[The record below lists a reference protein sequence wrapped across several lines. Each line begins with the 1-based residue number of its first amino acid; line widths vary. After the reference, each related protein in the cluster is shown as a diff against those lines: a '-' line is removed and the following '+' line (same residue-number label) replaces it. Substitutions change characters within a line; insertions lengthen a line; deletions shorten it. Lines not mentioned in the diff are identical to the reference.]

1 MSQQSNTIWTRV
13 TGAKAKKEPVLI
25 GRLISKQWLGGS
37 ASLTS
42 LQLDGAMRTA
52 FSDLLGAA
60 KDRKMRL
67 PVISLRAALGFA
79 LEGVVTLDTD
89 LGLAADRT
97 GSFPPAALLY
107 GQSSEGLPA
116 LRETFAKVVKRWITD
131 EVDVWAAHHN
141 LGDQVARLKAS
152 VTADAVSGITVETPY
167 LDAKGRPNY
176 PLIIRSLGE
185 RLIGEELFEGFG
197 NCELISSTEYKA
209 DVIEL
214 MTLPKRIAGTDS
226 NEIFSMVARLRALTM
241 PYTNELYLSVSA
253 AKRVWAKKVPA
264 TSFGAMT
271 RSTAYVMS
279 VGRPIARVTIV
290 KKQNGWTFGE
300 EYDALRRQSD
310 NALPGTLEDA
320 IAHRE
325 FNHETGWW
333 AGVPQLPTLF
343 KTVSPRTVFEGDE
356 AALLDTVAG
365 FLGVALSG
373 TAIAIK
379 DVKLPRFQAKPKQ
392 EMLNMVDVGL
402 EDVAVAGAVFISDS
416 GVDDES
422 EDESNAAAPRAV
434 RLEQYRQQNIRALER
449 VHGTTLPVV
458 WMLGGSQV
466 EQDLAIRT
474 IGILFGPGVTVN
486 VEPLPEK
493 THGVRAELDAPDGKA
508 KARFDYRVRRW
519 EEAANIIK
527 SVSGDRHAVVLI
539 CAPKFVGNKLEDT
552 VNTFAGIHAMSK
564 IGANVHHVLPIE
576 YPNEKKSHQSFIH
589 RVQNALLDVLLAHT
603 GVAFGVKEFTERI
616 LPAARIPFA
625 VYGVQA
631 VRSRSQ
637 YRSGQTGV
645 NFLLFSRTVVE
656 TGRTEIKIVHREGYQ
671 DRTTGWMQLAA
682 GLSWI
687 GTQRRLQDGD
697 DKWLR
702 TTFAGATR
710 DTLVEIAA
718 VDPNAI
724 VLLDWGSIRGLW
736 RGISDVDL
744 GMSNAPRLDDTVLS
758 AFAGV
763 TFVRLRRGS
772 DTLSLRSTV
781 KTFYEGWKDDAN
793 GRSSTGEVIPD
804 AYMTTDMRLVEVADA
819 AAVPGRQFG
828 HFVASMGYAKTVQ
841 VKRGFSCYRNTRRIS
856 RLAKGGSDFETITLD
871 IASMDASLPA
881 GLDVT
886 VMTAPSDVAPSQYA
900 VLVMGLRLGYA
911 HYNDWTR
918 LPMPLFFER
927 KVDDYIIRYPEDVDD
942 ATTGDLPIVAAPTAE
957 AAPEGAPDAVTY
969 ADRVD
974 PNDYLA
980 LVTQEVEGEQDDA
993 PVAEVDDSTPDVLG
1007 PAKDEKDENEG
1018 DDALIRRVR
1027 AIVMPCIATHKD
1039 FHVRALYQR
1048 IICGDVHVRVELPY
1062 WLPRRGVLLVST
1074 AVTKRNLR
1082 RSWSRLQNINLV
1094 KSGVS
1099 MPSVDEYI
1107 EWLCEKLKM
1116 PQACS
1121 AIVDA
1126 TTEIGS
1132 LTFGEFASLVED
1144 EYNPSVRVEEQVN
1157 PFSVLLPGLKLLI
1170 KWAEKTNHDALMG
1183 WLVFWTSQMP
1193 DRGWAKTLQ
1202 EMLTRV
1208 IGPRTQ
1214 HALEYYLATASAIS
1228 AVIEQKSKATS
1239 MTFLRELP
1247 PIDLSLWPTP
1257 AVTAPEGATAQALA
1271 PIGAAPAI
1279 SSRTTADPA
1288 TCHPSPTAGMA
1299 TTVGAASPDKRAT
1312 APSAQERGALA
1323 VTASTAVDT
1332 VSHAR
1337 ATDALPA
1344 FVAASVPQLV
1354 PPATR
1359 LPHPLHD
1366 TLHLTRDAKDV
1377 QMIKAELVELVGA
1390 IEPGSASFADTLE
1403 RIEQHLLTIGA
1414 LHHQVLAEQASAKV
1428 QSEALQRF
1436 TLRQKLACDD
1446 INSMTQ
1452 TLDFTCTSNEVT
1464 LTEIEAAAEELS
1476 RICESLDDLSAL
1488 TRQLDV
1494 LEIAA
1499 SPTSLLEKK
1508 KRSAVINQI
1517 LDSATD
1523 RAEKLRTAVVTGICF
1538 DVVTGDS
1545 GPPPSLQDEPVGLTD
1560 GETVP
1565 VTDADTGSD
1574 LPQDATAVPVS
1585 QLQNAAQDAALAE
1598 AQRAIAIAASSDDV
1612 PAALHA
1618 VRPDEVLAEV
1628 PADHAMHAA
1637 RATASSMALSTAV
1650 APTVSVPASA
1660 APARS
1665 PERLANAKVFLPPVD
1680 DEQPA
1685 AAEAASQPAL
1695 TLSAPS
1701 VIPRSLAARAPSVR
1715 PDVSPREV
1723 TPPPATVVQVP
1734 AASLVQGVH
1743 AEAVAVEDDSNE
1755 TADTEGDTVSGT
1767 GHFLDRI
1774 AILDMLMERRLYG
1787 LATIQ
1792 VTAIGKLVENQPE
1805 LQPHHTILRA
1815 VVHSLSAMDRQS
1827 SFDTKVDPVL
1837 ATALADGRL
1846 PSGTIAD
1853 PLKVAL
1859 GVLAAGLGNM
1869 LFDSLNSQWLIT
1881 NAISSSVVDKP
1892 AVASL
1897 VEHLSLIGQH
1907 SLLLTR
1913 DVFLRSH
1920 IGPKDVIKRELLR
1933 FAQRA
1938 ANWKNSDDI
1947 NAHFHHRGYTKLHDE
1962 LFSLNCPI
1970 GKCLHFI
1977 SRGDA
1982 AKARE
1987 IYEEGKRKFEKP
1999 AQTVEETFKRI
2010 GERTKPDGTY
2020 RVRMV
2025 ENIEAT
2031 DRFVREYF
2039 EMESRQHTQ
2048 NAELTRDKL
2057 DFLHALNK
2065 KLADARAEVLA
2076 SPHRN
2081 AIEALYQKA
2090 AVRAFDCAIGLFST
2104 SDGAVSISDNK
2115 QKLMIGLPMG
2125 HDLMPILERPDAL
2138 TPPLCSA
2145 DDVFA
2150 KMQVLAEDAP
2160 IADDDTSENY
2170 VDRIL
2175 MDACREHV
2183 VAKRFLPAFLIE
2195 QVVSTPV
2202 AHKGLTIGQQHAI
2215 ECDLFITELQDARQK
2230 VAHAMTLS
2238 AVPQREA
2245 NRMQRLIE
2253 ELLMLCKADH
2263 PIGKPDCESPSYADF
2278 PQARAALRSNVLQPL
2293 DTRLSEAK
2301 TGLARDLAIEEE
2313 GGAVSPSDI
2322 ARVREMLK
2330 TNNAAALR
2338 TASDALAM
2346 LRSNKRLPER
2356 LSQSINLAGQYDA
2369 FMEVLGRSAGR
2380 NKPLLESM
2388 LDALETDAAPSD
2400 PEWIAALSAPQRR
2413 DAAELIQ
2420 AWLAYFARPAHHTPE
2435 LTENLFNAIGITPT
2449 PSHYPDVSRS
2459 STRTRYMIDNK
2470 SFLFPSGADD
2480 TLFIPPELGSRANV
2494 IQCFTLNGKASL
2506 NDIGHVVQDAG
2517 ATPTLIL
2524 ARIRMDMQKRATAS
2538 GDNSRI
2544 FLIDDALIAY
2554 AALHPGDR
2562 LQTIIKI
2569 GMLTF
2574 STNPFDDYGTK
2585 PVPSEMFFGRQEE
2598 LTRLR
2603 DVKGM
2608 AVLYG
2613 GRRLGKSSL
2622 LNQVEQEMKNVPRQQ
2637 AVLLSMEPVIEADD
2651 YVFAAWDF
2659 IHRSLSLR
2667 RIIAPMKTTPKTWR
2681 PIVDHLEKEFL
2692 ASKDMDSMLL
2702 MIDESDQLM
2711 GCEMARKRE
2720 EVGFMPR
2727 LVQLADAVAPK
2738 VNLRIV
2744 IAGLHNVARMANDE
2758 NSVFGKADPI
2768 SLQPYTSADDLQRG
2782 LRLITKPLQALGYQF
2797 DEHSEDLPLRILSVC
2812 NFYPAFV
2819 QLYCRRLLDHLQ
2831 NARQTK
2837 VPPYRITSADLD
2849 VVEKDSSLLNDLRT
2863 KFEWNLKLD
2872 KRYKAIALILASF
2885 FYSETDGTRGGG
2897 LNVAEIRDFCECEF
2911 PRHFSDASSGVYE
2924 ALVDEMTKLNI
2935 LERIQG
2941 RYVLRNP
2948 NIAMMIGD
2956 RDTIEGQI
2964 QSLAQDEPE
2973 SSRNQGDRRIE
2984 MVRNHGKKIF
2994 PMPVSWIGNHLPKL
3008 TVPETQD
3015 SDLLILTGNA
3025 LSGIMELAQNDPNV
3039 WGLRDAAYVIAPS
3052 VKANALYSSINRSRH
3067 SPNGEKRPTIMA
3079 VRSSAW
3085 KVQDIGDFVAAASKL
3100 AKLQVRL
3107 VLLAHPERALEMAEA
3122 IEAGTISPPDSGVGA
3137 STWRVVPIP
3146 PWSLDAIFYLVQENS
3161 AVSESRAALEAIR
3174 EASCGFNEQVLRSC
3188 PNNLTLTMALKAP
3201 EELRKTLWKDLDAFY
3216 RATGIPLSL
3225 SGARRHAIGSFL
3237 AMIDGVKR
3245 DAQSEI
3251 DEIMSLYGI
3260 TKPTMDF
3267 LNWMGLMQEGPDH
3280 TWLVP
3285 STLLTLLQGGQ

>member
-1 MSQQSNTIWTRV
+1 MSQQSTTIWTRV

-60 KDRKMRL
+60 KDAKMRL

-89 LGLAADRT
+89 LGLAANRT

-116 LRETFAKVVKRWITD
+116 LRETFAKVIKRWIID
-131 EVDVWAAHHN
+131 EVDAWAAHHN
-141 LGDQVARLKAS
+141 LSDQVVRLKQS

-167 LDAKGRPNY
+167 LDANGRPNY

-197 NCELISSTEYKA
+197 NCELIASTEYKA

-214 MTLPKRIAGTDS
+214 MTLPKRVAGANG

-241 PYTNELYLSVSA
+241 PYTSDLYLSVSA

-264 TSFGAMT
+264 ASFGAMT

-279 VGRPIARVTIV
+279 VGRPIARVAIV
-290 KKQNGWTFGE
+290 KKQESWTFDE

-310 NALPGTLEDA
+310 DALPATLADA
-320 IAHRE
+320 IAQRE

-333 AGVPQLPTLF
+333 AGLPQLPTLF

-356 AALLDTVAG
+356 AALLDTVTG

-392 EMLNMVDVGL
+392 EMLNMADVGL
-402 EDVAVAGAVFISDS
+402 DDVAVAGAVFISDT
-416 GVDDES
+416 GADDEF
-422 EDESNAAAPRAV
+422 EDDSNAPAPRAV

-449 VHGTTLPVV
+449 AHGTTLPVV

-466 EQDLAIRT
+466 EQDLT
-474 IGILFGPGVTVN
+474 IKTIEILFGPGVTVN

-493 THGVRAELDAPDGKA
+493 THGVRAELDASGGKA
-508 KARFDYRVRRW
+508 RARFDYRVRRW

-576 YPNEKKSHQSFIH
+576 YPNEKKSQQSFIH
-589 RVQNALLDVLLAHT
+589 RVQSALLDVLLAHT
-603 GVAFGVKEFTERI
+603 GVAFGVKEFTERL

-656 TGRTEIKIVHREGYQ
+656 TGSTEIKIVHREGLQ

-702 TTFAGATR
+702 TTFSDATR

-718 VDPNAI
+718 SDPNAI

-744 GMSNAPRLDDTVLS
+744 GMGNAPRLDDTVLS
-758 AFAGV
+758 AFAGI

-781 KTFYEGWKDDAN
+781 KTFYEGWKDDVN

-856 RLAKGGSDFETITLD
+856 RLAKGGSEFETITLD

-886 VMTAPSDVAPSQYA
+886 VMTAPPDVAPSQYA
-900 VLVMGLRLGYA
+900 LLVMGLRLGYA

-927 KVDDYIIRYPEDVDD
+927 KVDDYIIRYPEDGDD
-942 ATTGDLPIVAAPTAE
+942 AATADLPVMNAE
-957 AAPEGAPDAVTY
+957 ANPEAARDAASD

-974 PNDYLA
+974 PNGYLA
-980 LVTQEVEGEQDDA
+980 LVTLEVEGEQDDM
-993 PVAEVDDSTPDVLG
+993 PVAEVDYSTPDVLG
-1007 PAKDEKDENEG
+1007 PIKDEKDEG

-1027 AIVMPCIATHKD
+1027 TTIMPCIATHKD
-1039 FHVRALYQR
+1039 FHLRALYQR
-1048 IICGDVHVRVELPY
+1048 IICGNVHVRVELPY
-1062 WLPRRGVLLVST
+1062 WMPRRGVLLMST
-1074 AVTKRNLR
+1074 PVTKRNLR
-1082 RSWSRLQNINLV
+1082 RSWSRLQNMNLV

-1107 EWLCEKLKM
+1107 DWLCEKLKV

-1121 AIVDA
+1121 AIVNV

-1132 LTFGEFASLVED
+1132 LTFGEFASLVEN

-1157 PFSVLLPGLKLLI
+1157 PFLVSITSLKLLI
-1170 KWAEKTNHDALMG
+1170 KWAEKTSHDALMG
-1183 WLVFWTSQMP
+1183 WLVFATSQMP
-1193 DRGWAKTLQ
+1193 DNGWAKTLQ
-1202 EMLTRV
+1202 EMITRV

-1247 PIDLSLWPTP
+1247 PIELSLWPTP
-1257 AVTAPEGATAQALA
+1257 AVTAQEEAARPSDHF
-1271 PIGAAPAI
+1271 AAP
-1279 SSRTTADPA
+1279 SVPA
-1288 TCHPSPTAGMA
+1288 RSAPA
-1299 TTVGAASPDKRAT
+1299 VAASTMADKT
-1312 APSAQERGALA
+1312 PH
-1323 VTASTAVDT
+1323 AS
-1332 VSHAR
+1332 
-1337 ATDALPA
+1337 ATDALSA
-1344 FVAASVPQLV
+1344 FVATSVS
-1354 PPATR
+1354 PPAPPASR
-1359 LPHPLHD
+1359 LPHPLHN
-1366 TLHLTRDAKDV
+1366 TLHLTPDAKDV
-1377 QMIKAELVELVGA
+1377 QMIKAALVELVGA
-1390 IEPGSASFADTLE
+1390 IEPGSVSFAGTLE
-1403 RIEQHLLTIGA
+1403 RIEHHLLTIGV
-1414 LHHQVLAEQASAKV
+1414 LHHIALAEQAAAKV

-1436 TLRQKLACDD
+1436 AVRQRLACDD

-1452 TLDFTCTSNEVT
+1452 TLDFTCVSNEVT
-1464 LTEIEAAAEELS
+1464 LADIDAAEEELA
-1476 RICESLDDLSAL
+1476 RIGESLDNLSAL

-1494 LEIAA
+1494 LENAA

-1508 KRSAVINQI
+1508 KRSTVINQI

-1523 RAEKLRTAVVTGICF
+1523 RAEKLRTTVVAGICF
-1538 DVVTGDS
+1538 EVVTGDS
-1545 GPPPSLQDEPVGLTD
+1545 GPPSSPQDEPAILTD
-1560 GETVP
+1560 SEAASA
-1565 VTDADTGSD
+1565 TDADIGSV
-1574 LPQDATAVPVS
+1574 LPQDAAAATVS
-1585 QLQNAAQDAALAE
+1585 QLQNAALDAALAE
-1598 AQRAIAIAASSDDV
+1598 PQRAIAIAASSDDAPTRL
-1612 PAALHA
+1612 PAVH
-1618 VRPDEVLAEV
+1618 PPEV
-1628 PADHAMHAA
+1628 PADQTVRAAHAI
-1637 RATASSMALSTAV
+1637 SPSMELSTAV
-1650 APTVSVPASA
+1650 TPAVPVPASA
-1660 APARS
+1660 APS
-1665 PERLANAKVFLPPVD
+1665 PSPAPLAGAKALLSPVD
-1680 DEQPA
+1680 EQQPA
-1685 AAEAASQPAL
+1685 AAEEASRQ
-1695 TLSAPS
+1695 APTPLAPT
-1701 VIPRSLAARAPSVR
+1701 VAPIPVAGRAPSVTLEG
-1715 PDVSPREV
+1715 STREMV
-1723 TPPPATVVQVP
+1723 PALAPVVQVP
-1734 AASLVQGVH
+1734 PASLVQGVY
-1743 AEAVAVEDDSNE
+1743 AEAVADDSEE

-1767 GHFLDRI
+1767 PHFLDRI
-1774 AILDMLMERRLYG
+1774 ATLDMLMTRRLYG
-1787 LATIQ
+1787 LATVQ
-1792 VTAIGKLVENQPE
+1792 VTAIGKLVENLPE
-1805 LQPHHTILRA
+1805 LKPHHIILGA
-1815 VVHSLSAMDRQS
+1815 VVHSLSAMDCQS
-1827 SFDTKVDPVL
+1827 SFDTKVNPML
-1837 ATALADGRL
+1837 ATSLADGRL

-1853 PLKVAL
+1853 PFNVAL
-1859 GVLAAGLGNM
+1859 GVLAAGFGNM
-1869 LFDSLNSQWLIT
+1869 LFDSLNAQWLIT

-1897 VEHLSLIGQH
+1897 VDHLSLIGQH

-1913 DVFLRSH
+1913 DVFLRSK

-1947 NAHFHHRGYTKLHDE
+1947 NAHFHHRGFTKLHDE

-1982 AKARE
+1982 VKARE
-1987 IYEEGKRKFEKP
+1987 IYKEGKRKFEKP

-2039 EMESRQHTQ
+2039 DMESRQHTQ

-2076 SPHRN
+2076 STNRN

-2090 AVRAFDCAIGLFST
+2090 AVRAFDCAIGLFSD
-2104 SDGAVSISDNK
+2104 SDGAVCISDNR
-2115 QKLMIGLPMG
+2115 QKLMVGLPMG
-2125 HDLMPILERPDAL
+2125 RDLMPILERPDAL

-2150 KMQVLAEDAP
+2150 KMQVLADDAP

-2175 MDACREHV
+2175 FDACREHV

-2202 AHKGLTIGQQHAI
+2202 AHKGLTIVQQHAK
-2215 ECDLFITELQDARQK
+2215 ECDLFIAELQDARQK

-2301 TGLARDLAIEEE
+2301 SGLARDLAIEEE
-2313 GGAVSPSDI
+2313 GGVVSPSDI
-2322 ARVREMLK
+2322 ARVREMLR

-2356 LSQSINLAGQYDA
+2356 LSQSVNLAGQYNT
-2369 FMEVLGRSAGR
+2369 FMEVLCRSVGR
-2380 NKPLLESM
+2380 NKQLLEGM
-2388 LDALETDAAPSD
+2388 LDALAIDTGPGDS
-2400 PEWIAALSAPQRR
+2400 EWIAALSATQRR
-2413 DAAELIQ
+2413 EAAELIQ
-2420 AWLAYFARPAHHTPE
+2420 AWLAYFARPDHHTPE
-2435 LTENLFNAIGITPT
+2435 LIENLFNTIGITPT
-2449 PSHYPDVSRS
+2449 PLHHQDVSRS

-2470 SFLFPSGADD
+2470 SFLFPGGADD
-2480 TLFIPPELGSRANV
+2480 TMFIPPELGSRANV

-2524 ARIRMDMQKRATAS
+2524 ARTRMDMQKRATVS
-2538 GDNSRI
+2538 GGNSRI

-2562 LQTIIKI
+2562 LQTMIKI

-2637 AVLLSMEPVIEADD
+2637 ALLLSMEPVLEADD

-2659 IHRSLSLR
+2659 IHRSLSSR
-2667 RIIAPMKTTPKTWR
+2667 RIIAPMKTTPKTWK

-2711 GCEMARKRE
+2711 GCEMARNRD

-2744 IAGLHNVARMANDE
+2744 IAGLHNVARMSNDE

-2797 DEHSEDLPLRILSVC
+2797 GEQSEDLPLHILSVC

-2837 VPPYRITSADLD
+2837 VPPYCITSADLD

-2885 FYSETDGTRGGG
+2885 FYSETEGTRAGG

-3008 TVPETQD
+3008 TAPETQD
-3015 SDLLILTGNA
+3015 SDMLILTGNA
-3025 LSGIMELAQNDPNV
+3025 LSGIMELMQNDPDV

-3052 VKANALYSSINRSRH
+3052 VKASALYSSINRSRH

-3085 KVQDIGDFVAAASKL
+3085 KVQDIGDFVAVASKL

-3107 VLLAHPERALEMAEA
+3107 VLLAHPERALEIAEA
-3122 IEAGTISPPDSGVGA
+3122 IEAGTISPPGSQAGA
-3137 STWRVVPIP
+3137 LTWRVVPIP
-3146 PWSLDAIFYLVQENS
+3146 AWSLDAIFYLVQEKS
-3161 AVSESRAALEAIR
+3161 AVSESRAALEAIQ

-3201 EELRKTLWKDLDAFY
+3201 EEARKTWWKDLDAFY

-3225 SGARRHAIGSFL
+3225 TGARRHAIGSFL
-3237 AMIDGVKR
+3237 SMIDGVKR

-3251 DEIMSLYGI
+3251 DEIMNLYGI

-3267 LNWMGLMQEGPDH
+3267 LNWMGLMQEGPNH

-3285 STLLTLLQGGQ
+3285 VTLLTLLQGEP

>member
-1 MSQQSNTIWTRV
+1 MTQQSTTIWTRV
-13 TGAKAKKEPVLI
+13 PGAKAKKEPVLI
-25 GRLISKQWLGGS
+25 GRLISKQWLAGS

-42 LQLDGAMRTA
+42 LQLDGSMRKA
-52 FSDLLGAA
+52 FSDLLGVA
-60 KDRKMRL
+60 KDAKMHL

-79 LEGVVTLDTD
+79 LEGIVTLDTD
-89 LGLAADRT
+89 LGLTQSRT
-97 GSFPPAALLY
+97 GNFPPAVLLY
-107 GQSSEGLPA
+107 GHSSEGLPT
-116 LRETFAKVVKRWITD
+116 LRETFAKVVKRWIID
-131 EVDVWAAHHN
+131 EVDVWAAQHN
-141 LGDQVARLKAS
+141 LVDHVARLKQS
-152 VTADAVSGITVETPY
+152 VTVDAISGITVETPY
-167 LDAKGRPNY
+167 LDAKGIPNY
-176 PLIIRSLGE
+176 ALIIRSLGE

-197 NCELISSTEYKA
+197 NCELIASIEYKA

-214 MTLPKRIAGTDS
+214 MTMPKRVAGVDS

-241 PYTNELYLSVSA
+241 PYTSDLYLAVSA

-264 TSFGAMT
+264 ASFGAMT

-279 VGRPIARVTIV
+279 VGRPIARVAIV
-290 KKQNGWTFGE
+290 KKQDGWALGE
-300 EYDALRRQSD
+300 EYDALRRQSND
-310 NALPGTLEDA
+310 ALPRTLADA
-320 IAHRE
+320 IAQRE

-333 AGVPQLPTLF
+333 AGLPQLPTLF

-356 AALLDTVAG
+356 AALLDTVTG
-365 FLGVALSG
+365 FLGVALAG
-373 TAIAIK
+373 ANIPIK

-392 EMLNMVDVGL
+392 EMLNIVDVGL
-402 EDVAVAGAVFISDS
+402 DTVAVAGAVFISDVAS
-416 GVDDES
+416 DDEF
-422 EDESNAAAPRAV
+422 EGEPNVAAPRTE
-434 RLEQYRQQNIRALER
+434 RLEQYRQQNIRALEG
-449 VHGTTLPVV
+449 VHGTTLPMV
-458 WMLGGSQV
+458 WMLGGSQL
-466 EQDLAIRT
+466 EQDLVVKT
-474 IGILFGPGVTVN
+474 VGILFGAGVTVN

-493 THGVRAELDAPDGKA
+493 THGVRSELDSPDGKA
-508 KARFDYRVRRW
+508 RARFDSRVRRW
-519 EEAANIIK
+519 EDAANIIK
-527 SVSGDRHAVVLI
+527 SVTGDRHAVVLI
-539 CAPKFVGNKLEDT
+539 CAAKFVGNKLEDT

-589 RVQNALLDVLLAHT
+589 RVQSALLDVLLAHT
-603 GVAFGVKEFTERI
+603 GVAFGVKEFTERL

-645 NFLLFSRTVVE
+645 NFLLFSRTVIQ
-656 TGRTEIKIVHREGYQ
+656 TGRTEIKIVHREGQQ
-671 DRTTGWMQLAA
+671 DKTTGWMQLAA

-697 DKWLR
+697 DRWLR
-702 TTFAGATR
+702 TTFSGATR
-710 DTLVEIAA
+710 DILVEISAA
-718 VDPNAI
+718 DPNAI
-724 VLLDWGSIRGLW
+724 VLLDWSSLRGLW

-744 GMSNAPRLDDTVLS
+744 GVGNAPRLDDTVLS
-758 AFAGV
+758 AFAGI
-763 TFVRLRRGS
+763 TLVRLRRGS

-781 KTFYEGWKDDAN
+781 RTFYEGWKDDVH
-793 GRSSTGEVIPD
+793 GRSSTGEVISD

-819 AAVPGRQFG
+819 AASPERQFG

-856 RLAKGGSDFETITLD
+856 RLAKGGNEFETIVLD

-886 VMTAPSDVAPSQYA
+886 VMMAPPDVAPSQYA

-927 KVDDYIIRYPEDVDD
+927 KVDDYIIRYPEDD
-942 ATTGDLPIVAAPTAE
+942 ADTATANAPEVEVPTAQAKSE
-957 AAPEGAPDAVTY
+957 VVPDAST
-969 ADRVD
+969 DSHTVD
-974 PNDYLA
+974 ASDYLA
-980 LVTQEVEGEQDDA
+980 LVTQEVEGERDDTL
-993 PVAEVDDSTPDVLG
+993 VAEVDDSTPDVLG
-1007 PAKDEKDENEG
+1007 LIKGEDGEHEG
-1018 DDALIRRVR
+1018 NDALVRRVR
-1027 AIVMPCIATHKD
+1027 TTIMPCIATHKD
-1039 FHVRALYQR
+1039 FHIRALYQR

-1062 WLPRRGVLLVST
+1062 WLPRRGVLLLST
-1074 AVTKRNLR
+1074 SVTKRNLR
-1082 RSWSRLQNINLV
+1082 RSWSRLQNMNLV

-1107 EWLCEKLKM
+1107 DWLCEKLKI

-1121 AIVDA
+1121 AILSA
-1126 TTEIGS
+1126 TSDIGS
-1132 LTFGEFASLVED
+1132 LTFDEFASLVEH
-1144 EYNPSVRVEEQVN
+1144 EYNPSVRLDEQVN
-1157 PFSVLLPGLKLLI
+1157 PFSLSFEDLNRLI
-1170 KWAEKTNHDALMG
+1170 KWAEKNSHDVLMG
-1183 WLVFWTSQMP
+1183 WLVFATSQMP
-1193 DRGWAKTLQ
+1193 DRGWAKALQ
-1202 EMLTRV
+1202 ETLTHV
-1208 IGPRTQ
+1208 PGPRTL

-1228 AVIEQKSKATS
+1228 AVIEQKSKAKS

-1257 AVTAPEGATAQALA
+1257 LVKVLDVPVLPARAPADTAPAVSSEVIANHVTRNRPLSLGKAATADTASQGA
-1271 PIGAAPAI
+1271 P
-1279 SSRTTADPA
+1279 SYDL
-1288 TCHPSPTAGMA
+1288 
-1299 TTVGAASPDKRAT
+1299 
-1312 APSAQERGALA
+1312 SAQERRALKP
-1323 VTASTAVDT
+1323 S
-1332 VSHAR
+1332 VSIKEDITPHAGVI
-1337 ATDALPA
+1337 DAPPA
-1344 FVAASVPQLV
+1344 HIAESVRQPV
-1354 PPATR
+1354 PPLASL
-1359 LPHPLHD
+1359 LPYPLHD
-1366 TLHLTRDAKDV
+1366 TMHLTPGSKDL
-1377 QMIKAELVELVGA
+1377 QMIKAALVELVEA
-1390 IEPGSASFADTLE
+1390 IEPGSLSFADTLE
-1403 RIEQHLLTIGA
+1403 RIEQHLMTISE
-1414 LHHQVLAEQASAKV
+1414 LHHQTLAEQAAEKAQV
-1428 QSEALQRF
+1428 EALQRF
-1436 TLRQKLACDD
+1436 IVRQNLARDD

-1452 TLDFTCTSNEVT
+1452 MLDFTCISNAVT
-1464 LTEIEAAAEELS
+1464 LENLEALEEELAL
-1476 RICESLDDLSAL
+1476 IGESLGNLSAL
-1488 TRQLDV
+1488 IRQLDA
-1494 LEIAA
+1494 LETAA
-1499 SPTSLLEKK
+1499 SPTNLLEKK
-1508 KRSAVINQI
+1508 KRSAVIHQI

-1523 RAEKLRTAVVTGICF
+1523 RAEKLRMIVATGFCF
-1538 DVVTGDS
+1538 EILTGDS
-1545 GPPPSLQDEPVGLTD
+1545 EPPSGGHDKAASQANGAVPATNADID
-1560 GETVP
+1560 G
-1565 VTDADTGSD
+1565 A
-1574 LPQDATAVPVS
+1574 LPQGAVDSTVS
-1585 QLQNAAQDAALAE
+1585 QRKNAAQEVALADP
-1598 AQRAIAIAASSDDV
+1598 QHAIAVAASGDDAFQQPLALLTPKVLGDQAMDVARTIAASIV
-1612 PAALHA
+1612 PVPKKAESALL
-1618 VRPDEVLAEV
+1618 VEPL
-1628 PADHAMHAA
+1628 
-1637 RATASSMALSTAV
+1637 
-1650 APTVSVPASA
+1650 ASA
-1660 APARS
+1660 SA
-1665 PERLANAKVFLPPVD
+1665 LLPHVD
-1680 DEQPA
+1680 DEQQA
-1685 AAEAASQPAL
+1685 DLQVTSQPI
-1695 TLSAPS
+1695 SMPS
-1701 VIPRSLAARAPSVR
+1701 VPSVV
-1715 PDVSPREV
+1715 PVPVVVVPNISTLGAMLSPS
-1723 TPPPATVVQVP
+1723 AFVQVTS
-1734 AASLVQGVH
+1734 ASLVQETQAQGGL
-1743 AEAVAVEDDSNE
+1743 VANDSDE
-1755 TADTEGDTVSGT
+1755 TIDTEGDATYGAP
-1767 GHFLDRI
+1767 HFLDRI
-1774 AILDMLMERRLYG
+1774 ATLATLLDRRLYG
-1787 LATIQ
+1787 LATVQ
-1792 VTAIGKLVENQPE
+1792 VAAIGKLAENQPE
-1805 LQPHHTILRA
+1805 QQSHQIILSA
-1815 VVHSLSAMDRQS
+1815 VVASVSAMDCQS
-1827 SFDTKVDPVL
+1827 SFDSKLDPVL
-1837 ATALADGRL
+1837 ATALADSRL
-1846 PSGTIAD
+1846 PSGAIAD
-1853 PLKVAL
+1853 PFNVAL
-1859 GVLAAGLGNM
+1859 GVLAAGFGNM
-1869 LFDSLNSQWLIT
+1869 IFDTLNTQWLIT

-1897 VEHLSLIGQH
+1897 IDHLSLIGQH

-1913 DVFLRSH
+1913 DAFLRSK
-1920 IGPKDVIKRELLR
+1920 IGPKDAIKRELLR

-1938 ANWKNSDDI
+1938 ASWKNSDDI
-1947 NAHFHHRGYTKLHDE
+1947 YAHFHHRGFTKVHEE
-1962 LFSLNCPI
+1962 LFSLNSPI

-1982 AKARE
+1982 NKARE

-1999 AQTVEETFKRI
+1999 AQTVEETFKRV
-2010 GERTKPDGTY
+2010 GDRTKPDGTY

-2031 DRFVREYF
+2031 DRFVQAYF
-2039 EMESRQHTQ
+2039 ELESRQHNQ
-2048 NAELTRDKL
+2048 NIELTRDKL
-2057 DFLHALNK
+2057 DFLHSLNK
-2065 KLADARAEVLA
+2065 KLADAKAEVLA
-2076 SPHRN
+2076 SPHRT

-2090 AVRAFDCAIGLFST
+2090 AVRAFDCAIGLFSA
-2104 SDGAVSISDNK
+2104 SDGAVCISDNK
-2115 QKLMIGLPMG
+2115 QKLMVGLPMG
-2125 HDLMPILERPDAL
+2125 RDLMPILDSPDIL

-2150 KMQVLAEDAP
+2150 KMQALAEDAP

-2175 MDACREHV
+2175 IDACQEHV

-2195 QVVSTPV
+2195 QVVGAPV
-2202 AHKGLTIGQQHAI
+2202 AHKGLTVGQQHAK
-2215 ECDLFITELQDARQK
+2215 ECDLFIAELQDARQK

-2263 PIGKPDCESPSYADF
+2263 QIGKPDCESQSYADF

-2301 TGLARDLAIEEE
+2301 TGLARDLAIEE
-2313 GGAVSPSDI
+2313 GGLVSPSDI

-2356 LSQSINLAGQYDA
+2356 VSQSVNLAKQYDA
-2369 FMEVLGRSAGR
+2369 FMEVLGQSAGR
-2380 NKPLLESM
+2380 NKPLLESL
-2388 LDALETDAAPSD
+2388 LDALAADTAPGEQ
-2400 PEWIAALSAPQRR
+2400 EWIARLSIPQRR
-2413 DAAELIQ
+2413 EAADLIQ

-2449 PSHYPDVSRS
+2449 PLLYPDVSRS
-2459 STRTRYMIDNK
+2459 STRTRYMVDNK

-2480 TLFIPPELGSRANV
+2480 NLFIPPELGSRANV

-2524 ARIRMDMQKRATAS
+2524 ARTKMDMQKRATVS
-2538 GDNSRI
+2538 GGNSRI

-2562 LQTIIKI
+2562 LQTMIKI

-2622 LNQVEQEMKNVPRQQ
+2622 LNQVEQEMKNVPRHQ
-2637 AVLLSMEPVIEADD
+2637 AVLLSMEPVIAADD

-2667 RIIAPMKTTPKTWR
+2667 RIIAPMKTTPKTWKS
-2681 PIVDHLEKEFL
+2681 IVDHLEKEFL
-2692 ASKDMDSMLL
+2692 ASEDMDSMLL

-2720 EVGFMPR
+2720 EVGFIPR
-2727 LVQLADAVAPK
+2727 LVQLADAIAPK

-2768 SLQPYTSADDLQRG
+2768 ALQPYTSADDLQRG

-2797 DEHSEDLPLRILSVC
+2797 SERSEDLPLHILSVC

-2885 FYSETDGTRGGG
+2885 FYSKAEGARAGG

-2911 PRHFSDASSGVYE
+2911 PRHFSVASSGVYE

-3008 TVPETQD
+3008 AASENHD
-3015 SDLLILTGNA
+3015 NELLILTGNA
-3025 LSGIMELAQNDPNV
+3025 LSGIMELTQNDPDV
-3039 WGLRDAAYVIAPS
+3039 WGLRDAAYVTAPS
-3052 VKANALYSSINRSRH
+3052 VKANALYSSVNRSRH
-3067 SPNGEKRPTIMA
+3067 GPNGEKRPTIMS

-3085 KVQDIGDFVAAASKL
+3085 RVQDISEFVVAATKL

-3107 VLLAHPERALEMAEA
+3107 VLLAHPERALEIAEA
-3122 IEAGTISPPDSGVGA
+3122 IEANTISPPSSQAGPP
-3137 STWRVVPIP
+3137 TWRVVPIP
-3146 PWSLDAIFYLVQENS
+3146 AWSLDAIFYLVQEKS

-3174 EASCGFNEQVLRSC
+3174 EASCGFNDLVLRSC
-3188 PNNLTLTMALKAP
+3188 PNNLTLTMALKMP
-3201 EELRKTLWKDLDAFY
+3201 EEARKTLWKDLDAFY
-3216 RATGIPLSL
+3216 RAAGIPLSL
-3225 SGARRHAIGSFL
+3225 FGARSHAIGNFL
-3237 AMIDGVKR
+3237 AMIDGAKR
-3245 DAQSEI
+3245 DVQSEI

-3267 LNWMGLMQEGPDH
+3267 LNWMGLMQEGPNH
-3280 TWLVP
+3280 SWLVP
-3285 STLLTLLQGGQ
+3285 PALLTLLQEAQ

>member
-1 MSQQSNTIWTRV
+1 MSQQSTAIWTRV
-13 TGAKAKKEPVLI
+13 TGAKAKKEPMLI

-60 KDRKMRL
+60 KDAKIRL
-67 PVISLRAALGFA
+67 PVISLRAALGLA

-89 LGLAADRT
+89 LGLTADRT
-97 GSFPPAALLY
+97 GTFPPAALLY

-116 LRETFAKVVKRWITD
+116 LRETFAKVVKRWIIE
-131 EVDVWAAHHN
+131 EVDVWAAYHK
-141 LGDQVARLKAS
+141 LGDQVVRLKES
-152 VTADAVSGITVETPY
+152 VKTDSVSGITIETPY

-176 PLIIRSLGE
+176 ALIIRSLGE
-185 RLIGEELFEGFG
+185 RLIGEELFDGFG

-214 MTLPKRIAGTDS
+214 MTLPKRVDGGDS
-226 NEIFSMVARLRALTM
+226 TEIFSMVARLRALTM
-241 PYTNELYLSVSA
+241 PYTSDLFLSVSA
-253 AKRVWAKKVPA
+253 AKRVWAKKVPTA
-264 TSFGAMT
+264 SFGAIA

-279 VGRPIARVTIV
+279 VGRPITKVAIV
-290 KKQNGWTFGE
+290 KKQDGWTFGE
-300 EYDALRRQSD
+300 EYDAIWRQS
-310 NALPGTLEDA
+310 NRALPETLADA
-320 IAHRE
+320 VAQRE

-333 AGVPQLPTLF
+333 AGLPQLPTLF

-356 AALLDTVAG
+356 AALLDTVTS
-365 FLGVALSG
+365 FLGGALSG
-373 TAIAIK
+373 AGIAVK

-392 EMLNMVDVGL
+392 EMLNMVDVGTD
-402 EDVAVAGAVFISDS
+402 DVGMVGAVFNSDS
-416 GVDDES
+416 SADDDT
-422 EDESNAAAPRAV
+422 DESNAPAPRAV
-434 RLEQYRQQNIRALER
+434 RLDQYRQQNIRALER
-449 VHGTTLPVV
+449 VHGSTLPVV

-466 EQDLAIRT
+466 EQELTIKT
-474 IGILFGPGVTVN
+474 IGILFGSGVIVN

-508 KARFDYRVRRW
+508 RARFDHRVRRW

-539 CAPKFVGNKLEDT
+539 CAPKFVGNKMEDA

-564 IGANVHHVLPIE
+564 INANVHHVLPIE
-576 YPNEKKSHQSFIH
+576 YPNEKRSHQSFIH
-589 RVQNALLDVLLAHT
+589 RVQSALLDVLLAHT
-603 GVAFGVKEFTERI
+603 GVAFGVKEFTERL

-625 VYGVQA
+625 IYGVQA

-656 TGRTEIKIVHREGYQ
+656 TGRTEIKIVHREGHQ
-671 DRTTGWMQLAA
+671 DRTTGWMPLSA

-702 TTFAGATR
+702 ASFSGSTR

-718 VDPNAI
+718 ADPHAI
-724 VLLDWGSIRGLW
+724 VLLDWSSIRGLW

-744 GMSNAPRLDDTVLS
+744 DMGNAPRLDETVLS
-758 AFAGV
+758 VFPGL

-781 KTFYEGWKDDAN
+781 KTFYESWKVDAN
-793 GRSSTGEVIPD
+793 GRSSTGEVISD
-804 AYMTTDMRLVEVADA
+804 SYITTDMRLVEVIDA
-819 AAVPGRQFG
+819 KAVPGRQFG

-841 VKRGFSCYRNTRRIS
+841 IKRGFSCYRNTRRIA
-856 RLAKGGSDFETITLD
+856 RLAAGGSEFEAITLD

-886 VMTAPSDVAPSQYA
+886 VMMAPPEVAPSQYA
-900 VLVMGLRLGYA
+900 ILVMGLRLGYA

-927 KVDDYIIRYPEDVDD
+927 KVDDYIIRYPEDGDEVTTADVSVVEAPKAG
-942 ATTGDLPIVAAPTAE
+942 AT
-957 AAPEGAPDAVTY
+957 PEFSLNTVPDADE
-969 ADRVD
+969 ASL
-974 PNDYLA
+974 NDYLD
-980 LVTQEVEGEQDDA
+980 LVTQEVEGAQDDT
-993 PVAEVDDSTPDVLG
+993 PITEVDDSTPDVLG
-1007 PAKDEKDENEG
+1007 LVKGGADENED
-1018 DDALIRRVR
+1018 DDAIIRRVR
-1027 AIVMPCIATHKD
+1027 TIIMPCIASHKD
-1039 FHVRALYQR
+1039 FHLRALYQR

-1082 RSWSRLQNINLV
+1082 SSWSRLRNMNLV
-1094 KSGVS
+1094 KSGIS

-1107 EWLCEKLKM
+1107 DWLGEKLKI

-1121 AIVDA
+1121 AIVNA
-1126 TTEIGS
+1126 TTQIGS
-1132 LTFGEFASLVED
+1132 LTFVGFASIVDD
-1144 EYNPSVRVEEQVN
+1144 EYNPNVPVEEQVN
-1157 PFSVLLPGLKLLI
+1157 PFSITVEGLTHLI
-1170 KWAEKTNHDALMG
+1170 KWAEQNNHDVLMG
-1183 WLVFWTSQMP
+1183 WLVFATSQMP
-1193 DRGWAKTLQ
+1193 DYGWAKTLQ
-1202 EMLTRV
+1202 ETISRV
-1208 IGPRTQ
+1208 IGPRTL
-1214 HALEYYLATASAIS
+1214 HALEYFLSTASAIV
-1228 AVIEQKSKATS
+1228 AVIEQRSKATS

-1247 PIDLSLWPTP
+1247 PIDLSLWPAPAITTLGVTSASELASDDAVTDITADSVTFHHPSPVSTTAIDAANLDEVVAYAPDLGKPAVRTSNVVDAAKYTGADDPFGILVAFPTSHFAPEANSLHNLSHLTP
-1257 AVTAPEGATAQALA
+1257 AV
-1271 PIGAAPAI
+1271 
-1279 SSRTTADPA
+1279 
-1288 TCHPSPTAGMA
+1288 
-1299 TTVGAASPDKRAT
+1299 
-1312 APSAQERGALA
+1312 
-1323 VTASTAVDT
+1323 
-1332 VSHAR
+1332 
-1337 ATDALPA
+1337 
-1344 FVAASVPQLV
+1344 
-1354 PPATR
+1354 
-1359 LPHPLHD
+1359 
-1366 TLHLTRDAKDV
+1366 KDV
-1377 QMIKAELVELVGA
+1377 HMIKAALIELVGA
-1390 IEPGSASFADTLE
+1390 IEVGSASFVETFEL
-1403 RIEQHLLTIGA
+1403 IEQHLLRIGE
-1414 LHHQVLAEQASAKV
+1414 LHQQALAEQAAVKL
-1428 QSEALQRF
+1428 QYEALQRVI
-1436 TLRQKLACDD
+1436 TRQKLACDD
-1446 INSMTQ
+1446 INSMTH
-1452 TLDFTCTSNEVT
+1452 TLEFTCVSSK
-1464 LTEIEAAAEELS
+1464 LTMLNVDAAVEELGL
-1476 RICESLDDLSAL
+1476 IGESLDNLSAL
-1488 TRQLDV
+1488 TRQLDA
-1494 LEIAA
+1494 LEKAA
-1499 SPTSLLEKK
+1499 IPTSLQEKR
-1508 KRSAVINQI
+1508 KRTAVINQI
-1517 LDSATD
+1517 LDSATE
-1523 RAEKLRTAVVTGICF
+1523 RAERLRTTVAEGICF
-1538 DVVTGDS
+1538 EVVTGDS
-1545 GPPPSLQDEPVGLTD
+1545 TPPSGSLNESVIQTE
-1560 GETVP
+1560 GEAEQANSV
-1565 VTDADTGSD
+1565 DAGSIQREDAAADTS
-1574 LPQDATAVPVS
+1574 S
-1585 QLQNAAQDAALAE
+1585 ELQNAALAE
-1598 AQRAIAIAASSDDV
+1598 ARHAIAIAAYSDDV
-1612 PAALHA
+1612 LPPPPAARL
-1618 VRPDEVLAEV
+1618 LNV
-1628 PADHAMHAA
+1628 PAHQAKRSTEPPMASPV
-1637 RATASSMALSTAV
+1637 ATG
-1650 APTVSVPASA
+1650 APTRPPELAVGTTSLLAPVSA
-1660 APARS
+1660 
-1665 PERLANAKVFLPPVD
+1665 
-1680 DEQPA
+1680 EQPA
-1685 AAEAASQPAL
+1685 TAEPRPQLAL
-1695 TLSAPS
+1695 APS
-1701 VIPRSLAARAPSVR
+1701 VITVPVAARELNAT
-1715 PDVSPREV
+1715 PDTSIREV
-1723 TPPPATVVQVP
+1723 MPIP
-1734 AASLVQGVH
+1734 ASLVLAPPVALVH
-1743 AEAVAVEDDSNE
+1743 DILAERAVKTVDSDE
-1755 TADTEGDTVSGT
+1755 IADEEGDTVSGT
-1767 GHFLDRI
+1767 QQFLDSI
-1774 AILDMLMERRLYG
+1774 ATLDTLMERRLYG
-1787 LATIQ
+1787 LATVQ
-1792 VTAIGKLVENQPE
+1792 VTAVGKLVESQPE
-1805 LQPHHTILRA
+1805 LQSHQIILSA
-1815 VVHSLSAMDRQS
+1815 VVHSLSAMDCQS
-1827 SFDTKVDPVL
+1827 SFDTKIDPMLVTVL
-1837 ATALADGRL
+1837 ADSRL
-1846 PSGTIAD
+1846 PSGTLAD
-1853 PLKVAL
+1853 PFNVAL
-1859 GVLAAGLGNM
+1859 GVLAAGFGNM
-1869 LFDSLNSQWLIT
+1869 LFDSLNAQWLIT
-1881 NAISSSVVDKP
+1881 SAISSSVVDKP

-1897 VEHLSLIGQH
+1897 VEHLSLIGKH

-1913 DVFLRSH
+1913 DVFLRSQ

-1933 FAQRA
+1933 FTQRA
-1938 ANWKNSDDI
+1938 ANWKNSDEI

-1987 IYEEGKRKFEKP
+1987 VYEGGKRKFEKP

-2020 RVRMV
+2020 RVRMI

-2031 DRFVREYF
+2031 DRFVRQYF

-2065 KLADARAEVLA
+2065 KLADAKAEVLA
-2076 SPHRN
+2076 APRRN
-2081 AIEALYQKA
+2081 AIEVLYQKA
-2090 AVRAFDCAIGLFST
+2090 VVRAFDCGIGLFSA
-2104 SDGAVSISDNK
+2104 SEGAVCISDNK
-2115 QKLMIGLPMG
+2115 QKLMVGLPMG
-2125 HDLMPILERPDAL
+2125 RDLIPILERPDPL
-2138 TPPLCSA
+2138 TPALCSA

-2150 KMQVLAEDAP
+2150 KMHVLAEDAP
-2160 IADDDTSENY
+2160 ITDDDTSENY

-2175 MDACREHV
+2175 MDACREHAI
-2183 VAKRFLPAFLIE
+2183 AKRFLPAFLIE
-2195 QVVSTPV
+2195 QVVNTPV
-2202 AHKGLTIGQQHAI
+2202 AHKGLTIGQQHSK
-2215 ECDLFITELQDARQK
+2215 ECELFIAELQDARQK

-2263 PIGKPDCESPSYADF
+2263 PIGKPDCKSPSYADF

-2293 DTRLSEAK
+2293 DSRLSEAK
-2301 TGLARDLAIEEE
+2301 TGLVRDLLIEAE
-2313 GGAVSPSDI
+2313 GGLVSPSDI
-2322 ARVREMLK
+2322 VRVREMLR

-2338 TASDALAM
+2338 TASDALSM

-2356 LSQSINLAGQYDA
+2356 LSQRINLAEQYDD
-2369 FMEVLGRSAGR
+2369 FIRRLGKSVGR
-2380 NKPLLESM
+2380 NKALLESM
-2388 LDALETDAAPSD
+2388 LDALSIDTVSD
-2400 PEWIAALSAPQRR
+2400 EPEWIAELAPSQRR
-2413 DAAELIQ
+2413 EAVELIYT
-2420 AWLAYFARPAHHTPE
+2420 WLAYFARPAHHTPE
-2435 LTENLFNAIGITPT
+2435 LTENLFSAIGITPT
-2449 PSHYPDVSRS
+2449 PVHYPDISRS
-2459 STRTRYMIDNK
+2459 GTRARYIIDNS

-2480 TLFIPPELGSRANV
+2480 NLFIPPELGSRANV
-2494 IQCFTLNGKASL
+2494 IQCFILNGKASM

-2524 ARIRMDMQKRATAS
+2524 ARTRMDMQKRATVS
-2538 GDNSRI
+2538 DGNSRI

-2554 AALHPGDR
+2554 AALHPGGR
-2562 LQTIIKI
+2562 LQTMIKI
-2569 GMLTF
+2569 GMLTY

-2598 LTRLR
+2598 LIRLR

-2622 LNQVEQEMKNVPRQQ
+2622 LNQIEQELKNVPRQQ

-2667 RIIAPMKTTPKTWR
+2667 RIIAPMKTTPKTWK

-2692 ASKDMDSMLL
+2692 ASENMDSMLL

-2711 GCEMARKRE
+2711 DCEMARKRE
-2720 EVGFMPR
+2720 AVGFIPR

-2797 DEHSEDLPLRILSVC
+2797 GEHSEDLPLHILSVC

-2837 VPPYRITSADLD
+2837 VPPYYITSKDLD

-2885 FYSETDGTRGGG
+2885 FYSETDGARASG

-2911 PRHFSDASSGVYE
+2911 PRHFSVASSGVYE

-2935 LERIQG
+2935 LERVQG

-3008 TVPETQD
+3008 TASETQD
-3015 SDLLILTGNA
+3015 SELLILTGNA
-3025 LSGIMELAQNDPNV
+3025 LSGIMELTQNDLDV

-3067 SPNGEKRPTIMA
+3067 SANGEKRPTIMA

-3085 KVQDIGDFVAAASKL
+3085 KVQDIGDYVAAALKL
-3100 AKLQVRL
+3100 VKLQVRL
-3107 VLLAHPERALEMAEA
+3107 VLLAHPERALEIAEA
-3122 IEAGTISPPDSGVGA
+3122 IEAGTISLPESQRGTPA
-3137 STWRVVPIP
+3137 WRVVPIP
-3146 PWSLDAIFYLVQENS
+3146 AWSLDAIFYLVQEKS

-3174 EASCGFNEQVLRSC
+3174 EASCGFNEQVLRTC
-3188 PNNLTLTMALKAP
+3188 PNNLTLAMALKAP
-3201 EELRKTLWKDLDAFY
+3201 EEARKSLWKDLDAFY
-3216 RATGIPLSL
+3216 RTTGIPLSL
-3225 SGARRHAIGSFL
+3225 AITRRHAIGSFL

-3245 DAQSEI
+3245 DAQSEVE
-3251 DEIMSLYGI
+3251 EIISLYGI
-3260 TKPTMDF
+3260 AKPTMDF
-3267 LNWMGLMQEGPDH
+3267 LNWMGLMQEGPGH

-3285 STLLTLLQGGQ
+3285 QTLLTLLQGDQ